1 MADIRKQEK
10 VFTRRALLLG
20 TGQLALFGVLGAR
33 LYNLQITEGEK
44 YRLQAEDNRINM
56 GLLTP
61 PRGLI
66 FDRNGKPLAVNR
78 PNYSVTLV
86 PEQTSSIDATLDA
99 LSVYIP
105 ISDEERARIKRVAR
119 KTRGFVPVTVAENLD
134 WDTFAAINVN
144 APSLPGAQPKVGSK
158 RIYPAGPSASHVV
171 GYVGAVSE
179 RELTGEPVLE
189 LPNMRIGK
197 TGIEKGQDLALR
209 GKAGSRRVEVNYI
222 GRTIREIGRVEPGP
236 GDDIDLTIDLD
247 LQRFAL
253 DRLGEESGAVCVMDI
268 RLGDVLVLASAPN
281 FDPNLF
287 PDGISHKNWNRLLNN
302 ERNPLVNKAVSGQYP
317 PGSTFKMVTALAGLA
332 SGNMTAETRFTC
344 RGRMK
349 LGKASFHCWKR
360 GGHGSLDMRSALK
373 NSCDIYFYETALR
386 SGIDNLAAMARD
398 FGIGSRLNVGLPA
411 ERPGLMPSKN
421 WARAIQGRVW
431 QKGETLISGIGQG
444 AVLTTPLQLAT
455 MTSRIANG
463 GFQINPRLFRSIGGV
478 EQQQE
483 QVKQL
488 AIPPSAMQVVKD
500 GMNAVSNV
508 PGGTAYRSRI
518 KEPEWA
524 LAGKTG
530 TSQVKRITKA
540 ERARG
545 IIKNKD
551 LPWKFRDHA
560 LFVAFAPVQDPRY
573 AISVVIEHGGSGSR
587 AAAPVARDIMRE
599 TLRRDPLS
607 LTAAQ
612 AQFGAG

>member
-1 MADIRKQEK
+1 M
-10 VFTRRALLLG
+10 LG
-20 TGQLALFGVLGAR
+20 GGQLALFGVLGGR

-44 YRLQAEDNRINM
+44 YRLQAENNRINM
-56 GLLTP
+56 SLLTP

-66 FDRNGKPLAVNR
+66 FDRNGRPLAVNR
-78 PNYSVTLV
+78 PNYYVTLV
-86 PEQTSSIDATLDA
+86 PEQTSSIDVSLDA
-99 LSVYIP
+99 LSEYIP
-105 ISDEERARIKRVAR
+105 ISDEDRARIKRIAR
-119 KTRGFVPVTVAENLD
+119 KTRGFVPVTVAENLG

-144 APSLPGAQPKVGSK
+144 APSLPGAQPEVGSK
-158 RIYPAGPSASHVV
+158 RIYPAGPVFPHVV

-197 TGIEKGQDLALR
+197 TGIEKGQDLSLR

-222 GRTIREIGRVEPGP
+222 GRTIREIGRVEPGA
-236 GDDIDLTIDLD
+236 GEDITLTVDED

-253 DRLGEESGAVCVMDI
+253 DRLGEESGAVCVMDV
-268 RLGDVLVLASAPN
+268 RLGDVLVLASAPS

-287 PDGISHKNWNRLLNN
+287 PDGISHKDWNYLLNH
-302 ERNPLVNKAVSGQYP
+302 ERNPLVNKAVTGQYP
-317 PGSTFKMVTALAGLA
+317 PGSTFKMLTALAGLA
-332 SGNMTAETRFTC
+332 SGKMTPSTKFTC
-344 RGRMK
+344 RGSMN
-349 LGKASFHCWKR
+349 LGKARFHCWRR
-360 GGHGSLDMRSALK
+360 GGHGSLDMRGALK
-373 NSCDIYFYETALR
+373 NSCDVYFYETALR
-386 SGIDNLAAMARD
+386 AGIDQLAATARE

-411 ERPGLMPSKN
+411 EKPGLMPSKD
-421 WARAIQGRVW
+421 WARAIQGRKW

-444 AVLTTPLQLAT
+444 AILTTPLQLAT
-455 MTSRIANG
+455 MTARIANG
-463 GFQINPRLFRSIGGV
+463 GFKINPRLYRSIGGV
-478 EQQQE
+478 DQSQSQIEQMN
-483 QVKQL
+483 
-488 AIPPSAMQVVKD
+488 IPHADFQVVRD
-500 GMNAVSNV
+500 GMNAVSNI

-530 TSQVKRITKA
+530 TAQVKRITRA

-545 IIKNKD
+545 ITKNKD

-560 LFVAFAPVQDPRY
+560 LFVAFAPVHDPRY

-599 TLRRDPLS
+599 TLRRNPLS
-607 LTAAQ
+607 LTSTPLST
-612 AQFGAG
+612 GAG